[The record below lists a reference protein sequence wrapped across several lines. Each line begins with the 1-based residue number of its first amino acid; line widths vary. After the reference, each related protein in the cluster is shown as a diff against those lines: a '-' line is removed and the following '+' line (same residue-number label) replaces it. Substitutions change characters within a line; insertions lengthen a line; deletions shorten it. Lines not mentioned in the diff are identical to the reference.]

1 MKSSE
6 NNIIGDFL
14 RDEIKAAGKRQ
25 TDIARVMNI
34 SPATVNAWVRS
45 GKISRDNLEELS
57 KILKKDL
64 IQALYSLSCKESD
77 NEINYA
83 KWVQILAYHV
93 AKIQAEGMQLP
104 PSVSSKWIAKC
115 FEFYKSKPIPDSP
128 LENQSLKLEVKKL
141 LKSL

>member
-1 MKSSE
+1 MKSSTK
-6 NNIIGDFL
+6 NIIGDFL
-14 RDEIKAAGKRQ
+14 REEIKAAGKRQ
-25 TDIARVMNI
+25 TDVARVMNI
-34 SPATVNAWVRS
+34 SPATVNAWVQT

-64 IQALYSLSCKESD
+64 IQALYSQSCKESED
-77 NEINYA
+77 EKNYS

-104 PSVSSKWIAKC
+104 PSVSSKWLAKC
-115 FEFYKSKPIPDSP
+115 FDHYKSKPIPDSP
-128 LENQSLKLEVKKL
+128 LENQTLKLEIKKL